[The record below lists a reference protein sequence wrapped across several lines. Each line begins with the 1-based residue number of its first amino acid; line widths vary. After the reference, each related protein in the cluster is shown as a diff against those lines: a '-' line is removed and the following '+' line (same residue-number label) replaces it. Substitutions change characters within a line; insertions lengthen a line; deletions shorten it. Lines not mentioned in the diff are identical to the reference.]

1 MAEESLKLFNY
12 KRSQK
17 AQLSMINLII
27 ITMFSYKYYK
37 GWGESVDFY
46 LYVKKN
52 AENMRKY
59 VVVIKWSSLYVILIV
74 ILIVIVCNVM

>member
-1 MAEESLKLFNY
+1 MM
-12 KRSQK
+12 R
-17 AQLSMINLII
+17 
-27 ITMFSYKYYK
+27 
-37 GWGESVDFY
+37 GRGESVDFY